1 MPATQFVNHIDLNPD
16 HLISPKAWYSGV
28 VLYAGWRNWY
38 GSTGCFALSAGELDA
53 CYALMALESQM
64 EAAQ

>member
-38 GSTGCFALSAGELDA
+38 GSTGCFALSAENSTLA
-53 CYALMALESQM
+53 TL
-64 EAAQ
+64 